1 MPNLRDIRRRI
12 KSVKSTQQ
20 ITKAMKMV
28 AAARLR
34 KVQEKL
40 NTFKKYSD
48 SLNLIIERVLPLYK
62 KINHPYFRRDGVRK
76 RLVIIVGGDRGLC
89 GSYNSH
95 IIEEFLKYGGKANL
109 LIIPV
114 GARIISS
121 IKKFNLE
128 ILSSFSNI
136 FKDFEK
142 IPSGEIFSLAENSFL
157 SGEVQ
162 EVFLLSARFYSMGK
176 TPVVFEKLLPLESK
190 KEEPSV
196 EYIFDPPFEILAGQI
211 IERFIKTKIHQV
223 LIESYLAE
231 QFARMA
237 SMELA
242 TKNAEDMI
250 QSLTLFYN
258 RMRQASITKELIE
271 IVSGAQALRNK

>member
-34 KVQEKL
+34 KVQDRL
-40 NTFKKYSD
+40 NTFKNYSE
-48 SLNLIIERVLPLYK
+48 SLSILFERILPLYK
-62 KINHPYFRRDGVRK
+62 KINHPYFRKDGVNK
-76 RLVIIVGGDRGLC
+76 RLVIIIGGDRGLC
-89 GSYNSH
+89 GSYNSQ
-95 IIEEFLKYGGKANL
+95 IIEEFLKHGGKVNL
-109 LIIPV
+109 SVVPV
-114 GARIISS
+114 GARMVTA
-121 IKKFNLE
+121 IKKLNLE
-128 ILSSFSNI
+128 ILSSFTNI
-136 FKDFEK
+136 FKELER
-142 IPSGEIFSLAENSFL
+142 IPSGEIFSIVENSFI

-162 EVFLLSARFYSMGK
+162 EVFMLSARFYSMGK

-190 KEEPSV
+190 LEEPSV
-196 EYIFDPPFEILAGQI
+196 EYLFDPPFEILSDEI
-211 IERFIKTKIHQV
+211 IKRFMVTKIHQIM
-223 LIESYLAE
+223 IEAYLAE

-271 IVSGAQALRNK
+271 IVSGAQALRSK

>member
-34 KVQEKL
+34 KAQDKL
-40 NTFKKYSD
+40 NTLKRYSE
-48 SLNLIIERVLPLYK
+48 SLNLLFDKILPLYK
-62 KINHPYFRRDGVRK
+62 RINHPYFRKDGVSK
-76 RLVIIVGGDRGLC
+76 RLVIIIGGDRGLC
-89 GSYNSH
+89 GSYNSN
-95 IIEEFLKYGGKANL
+95 ILQEFLKYGGKTNL
-109 LIIPV
+109 LIVPV
-114 GARIISS
+114 GARIVSA

-128 ILSSFSNI
+128 ILASFSNI

-190 KEEPSV
+190 TEEPSV
-196 EYIFDPPFEILAGQI
+196 EYIFDPPFEILGGEI
-211 IERFIKTKIHQV
+211 VKRFMETKIYQV

-231 QFARMA
+231 QFARMS

-271 IVSGAQALRNK
+271 IVSGAQALRSK

>member
-34 KVQEKL
+34 KVQDKL
-40 NTFKKYSD
+40 NTLKIYSE
-48 SLNLIIERVLPLYK
+48 SLNSILDRILPLYK
-62 KINHPYFRRDGVRK
+62 KINHPYFKRNGVIK
-76 RLVIIVGGDRGLC
+76 RLVIIIGGDRGLC
-89 GSYNSH
+89 GSYNSQ
-95 IIEEFLKYGGKANL
+95 IIEEFLRHGGKANL

-114 GARIISS
+114 GARIIGT

-128 ILSSFSNI
+128 ILSSFSGI
-136 FKDFEK
+136 FKDFDK
-142 IPSGEIFSLAENSFL
+142 IPSKEIFELAENSFL
-157 SGEVQ
+157 SDEVQ
-162 EVFLLSARFYSMGK
+162 EVFVLSARFYSMGK
-176 TPVVFEKLLPLESK
+176 TPVIFEKLLPMEVK
-190 KEEPSV
+190 IEEPSL
-196 EYIFDPPFEILAGQI
+196 EYIFDPPFEILSDEI
-211 IERFIKTKIHQV
+211 IRKFMETKIYQI

-271 IVSGAQALRNK
+271 IVSGAQALRRK

>member
-34 KVQEKL
+34 KAQDRL
-40 NTFKKYSD
+40 NTFRNYFE
-48 SLNLIIERVLPLYK
+48 SLDLLFERILPLYK
-62 KINHPYFRRDGVRK
+62 KINHPYFRKDGVNK
-76 RLVIIVGGDRGLC
+76 RLVIIIGGDRGLC
-89 GSYNSH
+89 GSYNSQ
-95 IIEEFLKYGGKANL
+95 IIEEFLKHGGKVNL
-109 LIIPV
+109 SVVPV
-114 GARIISS
+114 GARMVTA
-121 IKKFNLE
+121 IKKLNLE
-128 ILSSFSNI
+128 ILSSFTNI
-136 FKDFEK
+136 FKEIER
-142 IPSGEIFSLAENSFL
+142 IPSGEIFSIAENSFI
-157 SGEVQ
+157 SGGVQ
-162 EVFLLSARFYSMGK
+162 EVFVLSARFYSMGK

-190 KEEPSV
+190 LEEPSV
-196 EYIFDPPFEILAGQI
+196 EYIFDPPFEILSGEIIKRFMITKVHQI
-211 IERFIKTKIHQV
+211 M
-223 LIESYLAE
+223 IESYLAE

-271 IVSGAQALRNK
+271 IVSGAQALRSK